1 MCLLTCCDNKLA
13 MKACPYRKDFY
24 EKIGVLT
31 DAALAQMKQ
40 WVEALENIISIIQDV
55 FKANPAYIKGM

>member
-1 MCLLTCCDNKLA
+1 

-31 DAALAQMKQ
+31 DATLAQMKQ
-40 WVEALENIISIIQDV
+40 WVEALENIIRIIQDV